1 MGNSLVERGL
11 IHADMFFLN
20 FIPVL
25 LSFNEANF
33 FFVFVFSR
41 WLDKLGLA
49 ARLKHE
55 VVVRQTFFG
64 GNYALLD
71 KNLDPNPVCSSC
83 EDDIAGLK
91 KNLFGYFPQQ
101 SF

>member
-1 MGNSLVERGL
+1 MKQ
-11 IHADMFFLN
+11 FFLSL
-20 FIPVL
+20 F
-25 LSFNEANF
+25 
-33 FFVFVFSR
+33 FSR

-71 KNLDPNPVCSSC
+71 KNLDPNPVCSWC

-91 KNLFGYFPQQ
+91 KSCLVIFH
-101 SF
+101 SKVSSLLTEKL